1 VTDPDVSGSTRI
13 GAGPVEGGGAA
24 GATATGSAT
33 GSSRVAA
40 EPRPDVSNRSVGELI
55 GEVTS
60 DITKLMSQELEL
72 AKAELR
78 VEAGKA
84 GKTAGAFGGAAVAGY
99 FALLFASLTLMFA
112 LRALFDSYTWAALV
126 VTLLYAVVGAVL
138 FSRARA
144 TAKTINPKP
153 EVTVQTLKED
163 AQWAKT
169 RKS

>member
-1 VTDPDVSGSTRI
+1 MTGPDLGGSQRLGEEP
-13 GAGPVEGGGAA
+13 GAG
-24 GATATGSAT
+24 SQ
-33 GSSRVAA
+33 RVAE
-40 EPRPDVSNRSVGELI
+40 EPRPDVSGRSVGELI
-55 GEVTS
+55 SHVTS
-60 DITKLMSQELEL
+60 DLTTLLNQELEL

-78 VEAGKA
+78 VEATKA

-99 FALLFASLTLMFA
+99 FTLLFASWTLLFA
-112 LRALFDSYTWAALV
+112 LHALFDSYTWAALV
-126 VTLLYAVVGAVL
+126 VTLLYAIVGAVL
-138 FSRARA
+138 FLNAKK

>member
-1 VTDPDVSGSTRI
+1 MTHPDLGSGSERL
-13 GAGPVEGGGAA
+13 G
-24 GATATGSAT
+24 TAEA
-33 GSSRVAA
+33 
-40 EPRPDVSNRSVGELI
+40 RPDVSNRSVGELI
-55 GEVTS
+55 SEVTS
-60 DITKLMSQELEL
+60 DLATLLNQELEL

-99 FALLFASLTLMFA
+99 FALLFASWTLLFA
-112 LRALFDSYTWAALV
+112 LHALFDSYTWAALV
-126 VTLLYAVVGAVL
+126 VTLLYAVIGAVL
-138 FSRARA
+138 FSRARK

>member
-1 VTDPDVSGSTRI
+1 MTEPDV
-13 GAGPVEGGGAA
+13 GAGSQRL
-24 GATATGSAT
+24 TAETG
-33 GSSRVAA
+33 
-40 EPRPDVSNRSVGELI
+40 PDVNSRSVGELI
-55 GEVTS
+55 SEVTS
-60 DITKLMSQELEL
+60 DLATLLNQELEL

-78 VEAGKA
+78 IEASKA

-99 FALLFASLTLMFA
+99 FALLFASWTVLFA
-112 LRALFDSYTWAALV
+112 LGAWFDSYTWAALA

-138 FSRARA
+138 FSRARK
-144 TAKTINPKP
+144 TAKTLNPKP